1 MIIVGVMNV
10 DRQRDFTPDKII
22 TRRENNT
29 GGGAEFL
36 AFLEQELIPE
46 IDREFR
52 TNSFRMLFG
61 HSLGG
66 LLVSHAYLQ
75 A

>member
-1 MIIVGVMNV
+1 
-10 DRQRDFTPDKII
+10 
-22 TRRENNT
+22 
-29 GGGAEFL
+29 L
-36 AFLEQELIPE
+36 AFLEKELIPE

-52 TNSFRMLFG
+52 TNSFSMLFG

-75 A
+75 AESAFNAFIAIDPSFGT